1 MRCFGRSNRVRDAEV
16 AGLNLKITQLD
27 EQNKLHDAE
36 VAGLNLKITQLDEK
50 NKLLEEMKGLIED
63 ESNLLAK
70 ELRKSDEHVT
80 LLCRELR
87 FARTHI
93 RTAKA
98 EAVAECQSIKD
109 MMSEA
114 YQDEVEK
121 NEILQAKLDA
131 LNK

>member
-1 MRCFGRSNRVRDAEV
+1 MRCFGRSNRVR
-16 AGLNLKITQLD
+16 
-27 EQNKLHDAE
+27 DAE

-63 ESNLLAK
+63 ESNLIAK

-80 LLCRELR
+80 QLCAELCKAHTR
-87 FARTHI
+87 I
-93 RTAKA
+93 RSVKK
-98 EAVAECQSIKD
+98 EAAAECQSMKD
-109 MMSEA
+109 MISEA

-131 LNK
+131 LNNKTLN

>member
-1 MRCFGRSNRVRDAEV
+1 M
-16 AGLNLKITQLD
+16 NLRITQLD
-27 EQNKLHDAE
+27 EQKKLHDAE

-80 LLCRELR
+80 RLCAELCK
-87 FARTHI
+87 ARTRI
-93 RTAKA
+93 RSVK
-98 EAVAECQSIKD
+98 EFMD
-109 MMSEA
+109 MTSEA